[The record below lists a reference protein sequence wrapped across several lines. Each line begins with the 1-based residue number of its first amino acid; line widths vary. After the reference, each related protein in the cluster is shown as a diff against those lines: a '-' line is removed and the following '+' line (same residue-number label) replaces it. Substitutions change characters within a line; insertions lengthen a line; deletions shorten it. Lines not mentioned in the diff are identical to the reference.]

1 MIIITSKSSD
11 YLLDLLEE
19 MGGNL
24 TDLDLYAVDELDM
37 KAIAMISIYCKKLGG
52 KQYTEVLELKFM
64 VRKTWIQSMWFC
76 SNCT

>member
-52 KQYTEVLELKFM
+52 KQYTEVVEL
-64 VRKTWIQSMWFC
+64 
-76 SNCT
+76 

>member
-1 MIIITSKSSD
+1 MCGGEFYSGIDEHLEEVMIIITLKSSD

-52 KQYTEVLELKFM
+52 KQYTQTQNF
-64 VRKTWIQSMWFC
+64 
-76 SNCT
+76 